1 MYSVN
6 MFPTAALIET
16 GGAIGPRGFSTG
28 DNITAGDAARA
39 NEIANPGDALAMVRK
54 MADWGAVTIK
64 QYAQPRRDQRQWM
77 AEASRAAGLN
87 ETSEGAHFLENV
99 GFIMDG
105 QTGREHAFGELP
117 MYSDGARFFGQAGAT
132 YSPTRVV
139 AGGST
144 WNIAHRLH

>member
-6 MFPTAALIET
+6 MFPTAELIEA
-16 GGAIGPRGFSTG
+16 GGLIGPRGFSTG

-39 NEIANPGDALAMVRK
+39 NEIANPADAMAMVRK

-77 AEASRAAGLN
+77 AEASRAVGMN
-87 ETSEGAHFLENV
+87 ETSEGGHFMEDL

-105 QTGREHAFGELP
+105 QTGWEHSFSEVP
-117 MYSDGARFFGQAGAT
+117 MYSDGAKFFGMAGEA
-132 YSPTRVV
+132 YWPTLV
-139 AGGST
+139 
-144 WNIAHRLH
+144 